1 MNELIHEKRKYNYHS
16 SALSFHINRLTG
28 EINSV
33 HIWKGSKSQTYN
45 ILIRGTEGKLSVT
58 THSTCKFTV
67 PTSENIRKRRQWF
80 IDIPQEYDI
89 PQFINLIIQSPPGAV
104 SPQFIKPVKTFFG
117 ISPEEERRINI

>member
-1 MNELIHEKRKYNYHS
+1 MNELIHEKSKYNYHT
-16 SALSFHINRLTG
+16 SALRFHINRLTG
-28 EINSV
+28 DINSV

-58 THSTCKFTV
+58 IHLTCKFTV

-89 PQFINLIIQSPPGAV
+89 TQFIKIIIQSPPGSV
-104 SPQFIKPVKTFFG
+104 SPQFIKPIKTF
-117 ISPEEERRINI
+117 